1 MNPFLSSEKKS
12 NKEFQIIN
20 AESSLKK
27 EIKNNQCSSH
37 SKAFARFKRHSSIML
52 KEMEKEKKVKGSEK
66 IKNMV
71 ALLEKQIESNKESS
85 ELNEKRN
92 TFILSSNDILM
103 MRNTFG
109 KNNKIKKKEKENE

>member
-1 MNPFLSSEKKS
+1 
-12 NKEFQIIN
+12 
-20 AESSLKK
+20 
-27 EIKNNQCSSH
+27 
-37 SKAFARFKRHSSIML
+37 
-52 KEMEKEKKVKGSEK
+52 MEKEKKVKGSEK

-71 ALLEKQIESNKESS
+71 ALLEKQMESNKESS

>member
-1 MNPFLSSEKKS
+1 
-12 NKEFQIIN
+12 
-20 AESSLKK
+20 
-27 EIKNNQCSSH
+27 
-37 SKAFARFKRHSSIML
+37 
-52 KEMEKEKKVKGSEK
+52 MEKEKKVKSYEK

-71 ALLEKQIESNKESS
+71 ALLEKQMESNKESS